1 VPCTATGQTRD
12 KKEKG
17 GEKITANFVQ
27 NHSVKCAIRMLA
39 GPIPDI
45 GVFNAIVQSV
55 IVHNPFGC
63 SAYMTRNGHQAPI
76 KKIRETYTARLAY
89 RDNAA
94 KTVGVASETYSTVS
108 GFNDGVVALLANTAN
123 TAAHKGNPV
132 RTPDADSY
140 SATLRCHDPNG
151 EIYYVNLSRRQV
163 TLSSYENE
171 SIRTRVEDWAD
182 SVIVLG

>member
-1 VPCTATGQTRD
+1 MAD
-12 KKEKG
+12 
-17 GEKITANFVQ
+17 FVQ

-45 GVFNAIVQSV
+45 GVLNAIVQSV

-63 SAYMTRNGHQAPI
+63 SAYMTRNGHQAPV
-76 KKIRETYTARLAY
+76 KKVRETYTARIAY
-89 RDNAA
+89 RDSTA
-94 KTVGVASETYSTVS
+94 KTVGVASETYNTVA

-140 SATLRCHDPNG
+140 SATLRCHDPTG

-163 TLSSYENE
+163 TLSSYEDE
-171 SIRTRVEDWAD
+171 RIRTRIENWAD
-182 SVIVLG
+182 SVPALG